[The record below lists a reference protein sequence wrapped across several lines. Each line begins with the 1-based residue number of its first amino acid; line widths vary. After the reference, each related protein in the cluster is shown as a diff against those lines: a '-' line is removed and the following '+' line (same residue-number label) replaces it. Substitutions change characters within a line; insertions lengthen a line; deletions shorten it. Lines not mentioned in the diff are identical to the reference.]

1 MKPILVFLLLIV
13 SSALHAQ
20 GEMKYV
26 IDDFNNDG
34 YQDTMEYH
42 YDGGSSYGGFW
53 CTLNDGSNDA
63 VFKMDS
69 WGCFCDIRFFILIP
83 PDLQKEE
90 NASFLKE
97 FEKILLPEK
106 RKKPDPS
113 LQWINEADN
122 SKTVIEDSLVE
133 NFDVIFNVDLKWNQ
147 GSREDLTRYYLK
159 TKGDELDRHYFTQ
172 GGKPEWYDKELN
184 QGWLI
189 YSGNLHNGTF
199 FRGQGSTIIKNEIQ
213 LDSVSSTAV
222 GISIHKNNEYAWVFV
237 SDFEVTGG
245 PEKLRWPSIGKME
258 LIGDHLIVEHN
269 KTPSGVNSLLVIN
282 LKNGKV
288 GRLKNYSDGFEVKDG
303 KIIIEE
309 DDTPIAFDI
318 QELFEELRRF

>member
-1 MKPILVFLLLIV
+1 MKPILLFLLLTTC
-13 SSALHAQ
+13 STLQAQ

-42 YDGGSSYGGFW
+42 YDGGSGYGGLG
-53 CTLNDGSNDA
+53 CTLSDGSNDA
-63 VFKMDS
+63 VFKMNS

-83 PDLQKEE
+83 PELQKEE

-106 RKKPDPS
+106 REKPDPS

-122 SKTVIEDSLVE
+122 SKTVVEDSLVE

-147 GSREDLTRYYLK
+147 GSRENLTRYYLE

-199 FRGQGSTIIKNEIQ
+199 LRGQGSTIIKNEIQ
-213 LDSVSSTAV
+213 LDSISSTAV

-258 LIGDHLIVEHN
+258 LVGHHLIVEHN
-269 KTPSGVNSLLVIN
+269 MPPSGANALLVIN

-303 KIIIEE
+303 KIILEE
-309 DDTPIAFDI
+309 DDTIIAFDI
-318 QELFEELRRF
+318 QELIEELGGF

>member
-1 MKPILVFLLLIV
+1 MKSILVFLILIV

-42 YDGGSSYGGFW
+42 YDGGSGYGGIW
-53 CTLNDGSNDA
+53 CTLSDGSNDA
-63 VFKMDS
+63 VFKMNS
-69 WGCFCDIRFFILIP
+69 WGCFCDIRFFVLIP
-83 PDLQKEE
+83 PELQKEE

-106 RKKPDPS
+106 KEKPDPS
-113 LQWINEADN
+113 LQWINEAEN
-122 SKTVIEDSLVE
+122 SKTVVKDSLIE
-133 NFDVIFNVDLKWNQ
+133 NFDLFFNVDLKWNQ
-147 GSREDLTRYYLK
+147 GPIEIHTRYYLEK
-159 TKGDELDRHYFTQ
+159 QGDELDRHYFTQ
-172 GGKPEWYDKELN
+172 GRKPEWYDKELN

-189 YSGNLHNGTF
+189 YNGNLHNGTL
-199 FRGQGSTIIKNEIQ
+199 FRDQGSTIIKNEIQ
-213 LDSVSSTAV
+213 LDSISSTSV
-222 GISIHKNNEYAWVFV
+222 GISIHKNNKYAWVFV

-288 GRLKNYSDGFEVKDG
+288 GRLKHYCNGFEVKDG

-309 DDTPIAFDI
+309 DGVKLPLDVDEVFK
-318 QELFEELRRF
+318 ELDGF

>member
-1 MKPILVFLLLIV
+1 MKPILIFLLLIV

-20 GEMKYV
+20 SEMTFV

-42 YDGGSSYGGFW
+42 YDGGSGSGGLG
-53 CTLNDGSNDA
+53 CTLSDGSNDA
-63 VFKMDS
+63 VFKMNS

-83 PDLQKEE
+83 PELQKEE

-106 RKKPDPS
+106 REKPDPS

-122 SKTVIEDSLVE
+122 SKTVVEDSLVK
-133 NFDVIFNVDLKWNQ
+133 NFDLFFNVDLKWNQ
-147 GSREDLTRYYLK
+147 GPMESLTRYYLE

-189 YSGNLHNGTF
+189 YSGNLHNRTL
-199 FRGQGSTIIKNEIQ
+199 FRDQGSTIIKNKIH
-213 LDSVSSTAV
+213 LDSISSTSV
-222 GISIHKNNEYAWVFV
+222 GISIHKNNKYAWVFV

-258 LIGDHLIVEHN
+258 LVDDHLIVEHN
-269 KTPSGVNSLLVIN
+269 RPPSGVNSLLVIN

-288 GRLKNYSDGFEVKDG
+288 GRLKNDCNGFEIKDG

-309 DDTPIAFDI
+309 EGEMMEFDLEDI
-318 QELFEELRRF
+318 FEELGGF